1 MTLVQDMNDYKNF
14 SEKKPSPKRKEFWP
28 SNKWIIC
35 LKKKNLAKLFP
46 NKYLY
51 YRFYQGMVVISEE
64 SIQEKHQAY

>member
-1 MTLVQDMNDYKNF
+1 M
-14 SEKKPSPKRKEFWP
+14 EFWP

-35 LKKKNLAKLFP
+35 LKKNLAKLFP

-51 YRFYQGMVVISEE
+51 YIFYQGMVVISEE